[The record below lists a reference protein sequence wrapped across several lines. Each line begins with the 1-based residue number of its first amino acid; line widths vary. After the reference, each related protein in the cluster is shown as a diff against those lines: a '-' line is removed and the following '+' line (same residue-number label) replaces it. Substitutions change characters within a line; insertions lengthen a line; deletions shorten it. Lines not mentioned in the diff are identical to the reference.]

1 MARAPRIHI
10 PGAWY
15 HVTARGNEW
24 RAIFRAQGD
33 YAQMISILEQTIAR
47 FGLRLHGYVL
57 MENHY
62 HMILETPEGNLSRAM
77 QWLNVSYS
85 TWFNRRHRRI
95 GHLFQGRFKA
105 IIADPQ
111 AWGLILSRYVHLN
124 PLRTRRHA
132 MSKRQRQEAAT
143 GKYKGAAAAEAAEG
157 SQRLLFLNA
166 YRWSSYRA
174 YAGYEPE
181 PAWLETKATA
191 SLIEGDPRRWR
202 SKYRALVEAG
212 AQEGAASPWPAL
224 EAQTVLGGQALL
236 EEVRTQI
243 KEGRREIVG
252 KRSLRRR
259 HTFEDAV
266 AIVEGHCRRPWAE
279 FKERRGDPGREMVFW
294 LARRHTGMTLG
305 QLGER
310 AGAADYAAV
319 AMALKRFELKMENDA
334 KLRKDMQALEGTML
348 IVKM

>member
-1 MARAPRIHI
+1 MARAPRIQI

-15 HVTARGNEW
+15 HVTARGNER
-24 RAIFRAQGD
+24 RAIFRAEGD
-33 YAQMISILEQTIAR
+33 YAHMILILEEVIAR

-62 HMILETPEGNLSRAM
+62 HLILETPEGNLSRAM

-111 AWGLILSRYVHLN
+111 EWGLILSQYVHLN
-124 PLRTRRHA
+124 PLRTRKHA
-132 MSKRQRQEAAT
+132 MSKPQRQELST
-143 GKYKGAAAAEAAEG
+143 GKHKGAAALEV

-174 YAGYEPE
+174 FAGYEPE
-181 PAWLETKATA
+181 PAWLETKATG

-224 EAQTVLGGQALL
+224 EAQTVLGGQAML

-243 KEGRREIVG
+243 KEGRREMVG
-252 KRSLRRR
+252 KRSLRLRR
-259 HTFEDAV
+259 TFEQAV
-266 AIVEGHCRRPWAE
+266 AIVEEYCRRPWAE
-279 FKERRGDPGREMVFW
+279 FKERRGDPGREMVLW
-294 LARRHTGMTLG
+294 LARRHTGMTLA

-310 AGAADYAAV
+310 AGGADYAAV
-319 AMALKRFELKMENDA
+319 AMALKRFELKIENEA
-334 KLRKDMQALEGTML
+334 KLRKEMQKLEGAMFN
-348 IVKM
+348 VKM

>member
-15 HVTARGNEW
+15 HVTALGNER
-24 RAIFRAQGD
+24 RAIFRREGD
-33 YAQMISILEQTIAR
+33 YARMISILEATITR
-47 FGLRLHGYVL
+47 FCLRLHGYVL

-62 HMILETPEGNLSRAM
+62 HLILEAPEANLSRAL

-111 AWGLILSRYVHLN
+111 EWGVILSRYVHLN
-124 PLRTRRHA
+124 TLRTRKHA
-132 MSKRQRQEAAT
+132 MGKSQRQELST
-143 GKYKGAAAAEAAEG
+143 GKREGASNAEI
-157 SQRLLFLNA
+157 SKRLLFLNA

-174 YAGYEPE
+174 FAGYEPE
-181 PAWLETKATA
+181 PEWLETKAVA

-202 SKYRALVEAG
+202 SNYRALVEAG
-212 AQEGAASPWPAL
+212 AQEGAQSPWPAVD
-224 EAQTVLGGQALL
+224 AQTALGGRALI

-243 KEGRREIVG
+243 QEGRREIVG
-252 KRSLRRR
+252 KRSLSRRR
-259 HTFEDAV
+259 TFEDAV
-266 AIVEGHCRRPWAE
+266 AIIERDCRRPWAE
-279 FKERRGDPGREMVFW
+279 FKERRGDPGREMVLW
-294 LARRHTGMTLG
+294 LARRHSGMTLR

-310 AGAADYAAV
+310 AGPADYAAV
-319 AMALKRFELKMENDA
+319 AMALRRFESKMENDSE
-334 KLRKDMQALEGTML
+334 LRTKMHDLEGKL
-348 IVKM
+348 LNVKM

>member
-1 MARAPRIHI
+1 
-10 PGAWY
+10 
-15 HVTARGNEW
+15 
-24 RAIFRAQGD
+24 
-33 YAQMISILEQTIAR
+33 MILILEETVAR

-62 HMILETPEGNLSRAM
+62 HLILETPEANLSRAM

-111 AWGLILSRYVHLN
+111 QWGLALSRYVHLN

-132 MSKRQRQEAAT
+132 MSKPQRQERPPANARAAT
-143 GKYKGAAAAEAAEG
+143 AAEI
-157 SQRLLFLNA
+157 SKRLLFLNG

-174 YAGYEPE
+174 FAGYEPE
-181 PAWLETKATA
+181 PAWLETKPIA

-202 SKYRALVEAG
+202 SKYRALVEQG
-212 AQEGAASPWPAL
+212 AHEGAASPWPAV
-224 EAQTVLGGQALL
+224 EAQAVLGGHALL

-252 KRSLRRR
+252 KRSLNRRR
-259 HTFEDAV
+259 TFEDAV
-266 AIVEGHCRRPWAE
+266 AIVERHRRQRWDE
-279 FKERRGDPGREMVFW
+279 FKERHGDPGREMVIW
-294 LARRHTGMTLG
+294 LARRHTGMTLA

-310 AGAADYAAV
+310 ASAADYAAV
-319 AMALKRFELKMENDA
+319 AMALKRFELKMKNDP
-334 KLRKDMQALEGTML
+334 KMRTEMQELERQML
-348 IVKM
+348 NVKM

>member
-15 HVTARGNEW
+15 HVTARGNER

-33 YAQMISILEQTIAR
+33 YAQMILILEAAIAR

-62 HMILETPEGNLSRAM
+62 HLILETPEGNLSRAM
-77 QWLNVSYS
+77 QWFNVSYS
-85 TWFNRRHRRI
+85 IWFNRRHRRI

-111 AWGLILSRYVHLN
+111 EWGLELSRYVHLN
-124 PLRTRRHA
+124 PLRTRSHA
-132 MSKRQRQEAAT
+132 MSRARRQEAST
-143 GKYKGAAAAEAAEG
+143 GRRKGVAGAEVKN
-157 SQRLLFLNA
+157 RLLFLNA
-166 YRWSSYRA
+166 YHWSSYRA
-174 YAGYEPE
+174 FAGYEPK
-181 PAWLETKATA
+181 PAWLQTNGVA
-191 SLIEGDPRRWR
+191 SLIEGAPGRWR

-212 AQEGAASPWPAL
+212 AQEGAASPWPAV
-224 EAQTVLGGQALL
+224 EAQAVLGGQALV

-243 KEGRREIVG
+243 QQGRREIVG
-252 KRSLRRR
+252 KRALSRRR
-259 HTFEDAV
+259 TFQDAV
-266 AIVEGHCRRPWAE
+266 AIVERHRQRPWEE
-279 FKERRGDPGREMVFW
+279 FKNRRGDPGREMVFW
-294 LARRHTGMTLG
+294 LARRHTGMTLA

-319 AMALKRFELKMENDA
+319 AMALRRFELKIEADA
-334 KLRKDMQALEGTML
+334 ILRTEMRELEGTL
-348 IVKM
+348 LNVKM

>member
-15 HVTARGNEW
+15 HVTARGNER
-24 RAIFRAQGD
+24 RAIFRAEGD
-33 YAQMISILEQTIAR
+33 YAQMLVFLETAILR

-62 HMILETPEGNLSRAM
+62 HLILEAPEGNLSRAM

-85 TWFNRRHRRI
+85 VWFNRRRRRI
-95 GHLFQGRFKA
+95 GHLFAGRFKA

-111 AWGLILSRYVHLN
+111 EWGLELSRYVHLN
-124 PLRTRRHA
+124 PLRTRGHA
-132 MSKRQRQEAAT
+132 MSRSQRQQAGT
-143 GKYKGAAAAEAAEG
+143 GKRKAAAAAEIKN
-157 SQRLLFLNA
+157 RLLFLNG

-174 YAGYEPE
+174 FAGYEAHP
-181 PAWLETKATA
+181 PWLETHGVA

-212 AQEGAASPWPAL
+212 AREGAASPWPSV
-224 EAQTVLGGQALL
+224 EAQAVLGGQELL
-236 EEVRTQI
+236 EKVRTQI
-243 KEGRREIVG
+243 KQGHREIVG
-252 KRSLRRR
+252 KRELGRRR
-259 HTFEDAV
+259 TFEEAV
-266 AIVEGHCRRPWAE
+266 AIVEAHCRRPWGE
-279 FKERRGDPGREMVFW
+279 FKNRHGDPGREMVLW

-310 AGAADYAAV
+310 AGGADYAAV
-319 AMALKRFELKMENDA
+319 AMALRRFEWKMEGDGE
-334 KLRKDMQALEGTML
+334 LRAEMQKLEGHL
-348 IVKM
+348 CNVKM

>member
-1 MARAPRIHI
+1 MM
-10 PGAWY
+10 
-15 HVTARGNEW
+15 
-24 RAIFRAQGD
+24 F
-33 YAQMISILEQTIAR
+33 ILGQTIQR

-62 HMILETPEGNLSRAM
+62 HLILEALEANLSRAM
-77 QWLNVSYS
+77 QWLNVSFS
-85 TWFNRRHRRI
+85 TWFNRRHRRT

-105 IIADPQ
+105 IIVDPQ
-111 AWGLILSRYVHLN
+111 QWGLILSRYVHLN

-132 MSKRQRQEAAT
+132 MSKPERQALST
-143 GKYKGAAAAEAAEG
+143 GKGKGAPAAEVSE
-157 SQRLLFLNA
+157 RLLFLNA

-174 YAGYEPE
+174 FAGYEPE
-181 PAWLETKATA
+181 PPWLETTATA

-212 AQEGAASPWPAL
+212 AREGTDSPWPAVQ
-224 EAQTVLGGQALL
+224 AQSVLGGPALL

-259 HTFEDAV
+259 RTFEDAV

-294 LARRHTGMTLG
+294 LARRHAGMTLG

-310 AGAADYAAV
+310 AGGADYAAV
-319 AMALKRFELKMENDA
+319 AMALRRFEWKMETDA
-334 KLRKDMQALEGTML
+334 KLKKQMQELEETML
-348 IVKM
+348 YVKM